1 MNTMLIFLLLI
12 GLLVFAFVVFS
23 TQPKQIDSPLV
34 NPYIAKKPLTVTEIE
49 FYNLLSA
56 ALPEYRVLAQVQ
68 LASFIKVDKSLI
80 KPNEKLKWQ
89 RPISQQSVDYLI
101 CDQDF
106 SIIAAIELD
115 DKTHYSQDA
124 IKRDTKKNTN
134 LQAAKVRL
142 IRWHAEKMPTLE
154 EIQFEVK
161 RYLIDSPSDN
171 EDQEE
176 WRIERNDR
184 FFEQSKILDKTSR
197 TQQNTLLF
205 KIILILI
212 AIAIVFI
219 GFNQLTKN
227 SVKLITNPIS
237 TMQSISDNI
246 KNRNQERLNASIEK
260 QAIEKNKK
268 IEERREEIQQQ
279 QALNIKQ
286 DQLRA
291 KAIKEQNLKEALW
304 ESRYKE
310 KLDCTHKSVLDCGND
325 NIRARREFEAYW
337 EANKSK
343 LLNESK

>member
-12 GLLVFAFVVFS
+12 GLLLFAFVLFS
-23 TQPKQIDSPLV
+23 TQPKPIDNPLV
-34 NPYIAKKPLTVTEIE
+34 NPYIAKKPLTDTEID

-68 LASFIKVDKSLI
+68 LSSFIKVDKSLI
-80 KPNEKLKWQ
+80 YANESYKWQ
-89 RPISQQSVDYLI
+89 NPISQQSVDYLI

-142 IRWHAEKMPTLE
+142 IRWHAESMPSLE

-171 EDQEE
+171 LDQEE

-184 FFEQSKILDKTSR
+184 FFEQSKILSNTSR
-197 TQQNTLLF
+197 IQQNTLLF
-205 KIILILI
+205 KIIFFLISI
-212 AIAIVFI
+212 AIIFI
-219 GFNQLTKN
+219 GFNQIAKN
-227 SVKLITNPIS
+227 SLKLITNPIT
-237 TMQSISDNI
+237 TMQSISEDI
-246 KNRNQERLNASIEK
+246 KNRNQDRLNASIEK

-268 IEERREEIQQQ
+268 IEERRIEIQQQ

-291 KAIKEQNLKEALW
+291 EAIKEQNLKEALW

-337 EANKSK
+337 EVNKSK
-343 LLNESK
+343 LLNENK